1 MESRLSQLLHPRR
14 LRSYRLVFR
23 QVNAM
28 LRYRIPL
35 LLTGVMLLMGSVA
48 PTAAQD
54 SASSEYLV
62 KAGFIYNFAKLVDW
76 PATAFS
82 QPDSP
87 IVIGILGTD
96 PFGPTIDRVLASKK
110 VNDHGFV
117 IKRIKSAADAKD
129 CHILFISASETSH
142 IGDDIRIAKSMPVL
156 TIGEVPGFANRGGI
170 INLTLEDS
178 KVRFEVNV
186 DAAKAADLNISSRL
200 LALARIV
207 QPSSNGR
214 KSE

>member
-1 MESRLSQLLHPRR
+1 MMRHR
-14 LRSYRLVFR
+14 
-23 QVNAM
+23 
-28 LRYRIPL
+28 L
-35 LLTGVMLLMGSVA
+35 LLLITLLMLLMGSAA
-48 PTAAQD
+48 PGAAQD
-54 SASSEYLV
+54 SSSSEYLI

-76 PATAFS
+76 PATAFN
-82 QPDSP
+82 QPDAP

-96 PFGPTIDRVLASKK
+96 PFGSIIDKVLSGKK

-117 IKRIKSAADAKD
+117 IKRIKSAAEARD
-129 CHILFISASETSH
+129 CHILFVSASESSH
-142 IGDDIRIAKSMPVL
+142 ISDAIRLTKSMPIL
-156 TIGEVPGFANRGGI
+156 TISEIPGFANRGGI

-207 QPSSNGR
+207 QQTSDGR
-214 KSE
+214 KVE

>member
-1 MESRLSQLLHPRR
+1 MMRHR
-14 LRSYRLVFR
+14 
-23 QVNAM
+23 
-28 LRYRIPL
+28 L
-35 LLTGVMLLMGSVA
+35 LLLITSLMLLMGSAA
-48 PTAAQD
+48 PGAAQD
-54 SASSEYLV
+54 SSEYLI

-76 PATAFS
+76 PATAFN

-96 PFGPTIDRVLASKK
+96 PFGPTIDKVLAGKK

-117 IKRIKSAADAKD
+117 IKRIKSASDARD
-129 CHILFISASETSH
+129 CHILFVSASESSR
-142 IGDDIRIAKSMPVL
+142 ISDAIRLTKSMPIL
-156 TIGEVPGFANRGGI
+156 TISEVPGFANRGGI

-207 QPSSNGR
+207 QQSSDGR
-214 KSE
+214 KVE